1 MLMKSL
7 SYGSKEETKQVLYNN
22 QEEKEDMV
30 MQDEEGSHTY
40 DEFAEIVFKID
51 WMQKIWDITGHLW
64 YHEESQAF
72 LDPITFDTFGDDE
85 LYRQYISMVE
95 YPIDLFTI
103 KENIKAYKY

>member
-51 WMQKIWDITGHLW
+51 WM
-64 YHEESQAF
+64 
-72 LDPITFDTFGDDE
+72 
-85 LYRQYISMVE
+85 
-95 YPIDLFTI
+95 
-103 KENIKAYKY
+103 